1 MFRGVIATLALMVAT
16 SWSAMADNDERLYG
30 ELKEG
35 TVCEVLVEYDC
46 VTYGKT
52 VSHTIYIKNCT
63 TTPIALLDYTTTC
76 RCTWLELPRKAI
88 APNEEGEVTITFD
101 SRGEWGS
108 VGNYLSIETSNKEC
122 EVAIWMG
129 AEIIR

>member
-1 MFRGVIATLALMVAT
+1 MIVAT
-16 SWSAMADNDERLYG
+16 SWSAMADNDEPLYG

-35 TVCEVLVEYDC
+35 KVCEVLVEYGN

-88 APNEEGEVTITFD
+88 APNEEGEVIITFD

-108 VGNYLSIETSNKEC
+108 VGNYLSIETSNNRC
-122 EVAIWMG
+122 DVAIWMG
-129 AEIIR
+129 AEIVR